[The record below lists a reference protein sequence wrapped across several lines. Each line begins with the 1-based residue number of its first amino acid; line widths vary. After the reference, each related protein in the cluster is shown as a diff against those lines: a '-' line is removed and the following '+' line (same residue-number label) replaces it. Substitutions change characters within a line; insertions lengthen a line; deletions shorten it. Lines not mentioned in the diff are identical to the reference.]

1 VASDSLIEDSF
12 QGYYSNPGRYP
23 SILGYRIFHADWG
36 IRWKN
41 GEQDYQVLIGF
52 GCGEMKTSDGN
63 VELTCDIWDSKIF
76 EELLNPYH
84 KLRPEA
90 E

>member
-1 VASDSLIEDSF
+1 MAFDFSASVFSNILLASF
-12 QGYYSNPGRYP
+12 A
-23 SILGYRIFHADWG
+23 SIFVLGC
-36 IRWKN
+36 
-41 GEQDYQVLIGF
+41 F
-52 GCGEMKTSDGN
+52 GCGEMMTSDGN

>member
-1 VASDSLIEDSF
+1 MTFDFSTSIFSNILLASFASVF
-12 QGYYSNPGRYP
+12 V
-23 SILGYRIFHADWG
+23 LGCF
-36 IRWKN
+36 
-41 GEQDYQVLIGF
+41 
-52 GCGEMKTSDGN
+52 N